1 MVFVDNVA
9 LELLILFF
17 SGMLIIYTTINIY
30 REKKDNKK
38 PETKINIIPL
48 FILGLFIFINGIAEE
63 IMWPLPGSYN
73 ILFYDPFV
81 LFGMI
86 LLGFSI
92 SIALKQKLSYIGFFA
107 FLSGIITGVYGLFG
121 YLLNM
126 TQSPQ
131 MLLALYVLFGISGIF
146 AYPSTLIYDSNKKSK
161 MHLFILILFWVFL
174 FLASLTALVLGT
186 VALNGHLKTTP

>member
-146 AYPSTLIYDSNKKSK
+146 EN
-161 MHLFILILFWVFL
+161 MVR
-174 FLASLTALVLGT
+174 
-186 VALNGHLKTTP
+186 KTIT